1 LAAELAEL
9 AAELA
14 ELACQAPN
22 PLTQFC
28 LLPRQSG
35 LQLHVALAELTELQ
49 AQLALRLRAG
59 LTQLT
64 EPDTELAH
72 RGARA
77 DLLLRAGQPELC
89 ARLLQLA
96 RLANT

>member
-1 LAAELAEL
+1 
-9 AAELA
+9 
-14 ELACQAPN
+14 
-22 PLTQFC
+22 
-28 LLPRQSG
+28 LLPRQAAAAPRR
-35 LQLHVALAELTELQ
+35 VAELTELQ
-49 AQLALRLRAG
+49 AHWRALRAG